1 MYQQKTK
8 ETDQS
13 VLEFIEKIEHPR
25 RKEEAYQLLDLFSE
39 ASGHPA
45 KMWGPSIIGFG
56 SIHYKYPTGHEGD
69 MALVG
74 FSPRKAKISIYSM
87 LDADKKQ
94 AFLDR
99 LGKHSAGVGCI
110 YVNRLTDIELPVLQE
125 LLVAT
130 IKDLETR
137 YPNEE

>member
-1 MYQQKTK
+1 
-8 ETDQS
+8 
-13 VLEFIEKIEHPR
+13 
-25 RKEEAYQLLDLFSE
+25 
-39 ASGHPA
+39 
-45 KMWGPSIIGFG
+45 
-56 SIHYKYPTGHEGD
+56 

-74 FSPRKAKISIYSM
+74 FSPRKVKISIYSM

-99 LGKHSAGVGCI
+99 LGKYSAGVGCI
-110 YVNRLTDIELPVLQE
+110 YVNRLTDIELPVLHE